1 MHDSLHTLHVQIH
14 NSILSTVLDK
24 TVFENDT
31 GIKFFQTSISS
42 SSQSTTLSI
51 TKYKRNADQSGKKN
65 QWPLPALYNW
75 IHFQDVWFLINY
87 HIVLLNIKLRL
98 HELKKKDVE
107 HRIHTKLCYSKLL
120 FYALWLMAII
130 ISSLLSVKC

>member
-24 TVFENDT
+24 TVFENNT

-51 TKYKRNADQSGKKN
+51 TKYKCNADQSGKKK
-65 QWPLPALYNW
+65 
-75 IHFQDVWFLINY
+75 INDHCQPCTTGFIFRMY
-87 HIVLLNIKLRL
+87 G
-98 HELKKKDVE
+98 
-107 HRIHTKLCYSKLL
+107 S
-120 FYALWLMAII
+120 
-130 ISSLLSVKC
+130 

>member
-51 TKYKRNADQSGKKN
+51 TKYKRNADQSGKKKN
-65 QWPLPALYNW
+65 Q
-75 IHFQDVWFLINY
+75 
-87 HIVLLNIKLRL
+87 
-98 HELKKKDVE
+98 
-107 HRIHTKLCYSKLL
+107 
-120 FYALWLMAII
+120 
-130 ISSLLSVKC
+130 

>member
-51 TKYKRNADQSGKKN
+51 TKYKRNADQSGKK
-65 QWPLPALYNW
+65 
-75 IHFQDVWFLINY
+75 
-87 HIVLLNIKLRL
+87 
-98 HELKKKDVE
+98 KKSMTIASLVQLDSFSGCMVPDQ
-107 HRIHTKLCYSKLL
+107 LSYS
-120 FYALWLMAII
+120 FTQYQIAIA
-130 ISSLLSVKC
+130 

>member
-51 TKYKRNADQSGKKN
+51 TKYKCNADQSGKKKSMTIASLV
-65 QWPLPALYNW
+65 QLDSFSGCMVPDQLSYSFTQYQIAIAW
-75 IHFQDVWFLINY
+75 I
-87 HIVLLNIKLRL
+87 
-98 HELKKKDVE
+98 KKKC
-107 HRIHTKLCYSKLL
+107 RT
-120 FYALWLMAII
+120 
-130 ISSLLSVKC
+130 

>member
-31 GIKFFQTSISS
+31 GIKVFQTSISS

-51 TKYKRNADQSGKKN
+51 TKYKCNADQGGKKK
-65 QWPLPALYNW
+65 
-75 IHFQDVWFLINY
+75 INDHCQSCTTGFIFRMY
-87 HIVLLNIKLRL
+87 G
-98 HELKKKDVE
+98 
-107 HRIHTKLCYSKLL
+107 S
-120 FYALWLMAII
+120 
-130 ISSLLSVKC
+130 